1 VLLEK
6 ELIQSTGFRNV
17 REGGSVVGFQFRVR
31 MPSYRGMYASLI
43 DGIGVRVG
51 GLVDVAPDVPL
62 WTFGGRTYTLAELQ
76 QGDDVR
82 WQLDEAA
89 IVTVPHPG
97 GLPEG
102 THEVAIDLRL
112 RMSYIPIEHQP
123 STYRVSRH
131 ITLTSD
137 VAGDPFQY
145 GVSLYSYMGDF
156 GTVLD
161 LESAFAHVAD
171 VGATGIEIL
180 GEGHIAGYPNPA
192 TGWIDEWFRLLDKD
206 RKSVV

>member
-1 VLLEK
+1 
-6 ELIQSTGFRNV
+6 
-17 REGGSVVGFQFRVR
+17 
-31 MPSYRGMYASLI
+31 M
-43 DGIGVRVG
+43 
-51 GLVDVAPDVPL
+51 
-62 WTFGGRTYTLAELQ
+62 
-76 QGDDVR
+76 R

-89 IVTVPHPG
+89 IVTVPHAG

-171 VGATGIEIL
+171 VGATAL
-180 GEGHIAGYPNPA
+180 RSSARVTSPA
-192 TGWIDEWFRLLDKD
+192 TPLRRPRGFDEWFRLLEKYSLEPTNYGSWIDTPPPP
-206 RKSVV
+206 RGG